1 MKKPAFALAFL
12 AFAFPSAAQLE
23 SPLLSKLQLNL
34 VNPGGK
40 SLAMGGAFVALADDA
55 TAAIANP
62 AGLTQLTAWQVGAS
76 GKSFTF
82 EPLLRR
88 ALYELEADG
97 SYAKFLEEGDR
108 PSGTVRDLEF
118 ASVVGPL
125 SDRLSVAAYQA
136 VNLRYRLDADQLD
149 GGNYRAFAMAVPP
162 NSAVTLDEQGGWD
175 VRSEVWGVSVGAS
188 FGALSVG
195 GGVTFNRLR
204 YEMTGAA
211 SGGGHLFVTNADS
224 VQGNPGAQPRLDTTV
239 SAEVTSGTKTGWI
252 AGFRWQLLEVGNVTL
267 GGVYRKAPRFD
278 VAYSVSSVNR
288 WNGAR
293 VEFSCGVDD
302 PSVPGSGASACGAF
316 DMPDDWSVG
325 LSAQVVPSLLVSAE
339 VQRVS
344 YSQLQEG
351 FVPLFA
357 YCTVPLSPCPAQN
370 RVVPGGRG
378 EDAMV
383 PRAGAEWTLPLKGSV
398 QVALR
403 GGWHRELAHGML
415 VDLYP
420 DSDRDRRPDEGAPAA
435 EIPQPPL
442 TDAFRTTYDGGT
454 DEDHVSFGL
463 GLTLG
468 RKLSLDL
475 AADLSDSSDSFVLSA
490 FYRF

>member
-1 MKKPAFALAFL
+1 MKKPALALAFL
-12 AFAFPSAAQLE
+12 SLASPAAAQLE

-55 TAAIANP
+55 TSAIANP

-76 GKSFTF
+76 GKAFSF

-88 ALYELEADG
+88 AVYDLREDG
-97 SYAKFLEEGDR
+97 AYVKNLEEGDR
-108 PSGTVRDLEF
+108 PSGSVADLEF

-125 SDRLSVAAYQA
+125 SDRLSVAVYQA
-136 VNLRYRLDADQLD
+136 VNLRYRLDADDLD
-149 GGNYRAFAMAVPP
+149 GGNYRAFALAVPP

-188 FGALSVG
+188 FGAVSVG

-204 YEMTGAA
+204 YEMTGAS
-211 SGGGHLFVTNADS
+211 SGGGHLFITNADS

-252 AGFRWQLLEVGNVTL
+252 AGLRWQVFEVGNVTL

-288 WNGAR
+288 WTGAR
-293 VEFSCGVDD
+293 VDFSCGVDD
-302 PSVPGSGASACGAF
+302 PNVPGSGASACGTF

-351 FVPLFA
+351 FVPLFS
-357 YCTVPLSPCPAQN
+357 YCTVVESPCPSRN
-370 RVVPGGRG
+370 RVISGGRG
-378 EDAMV
+378 KDTTV
-383 PRAGAEWTLPLKGSV
+383 PRAGAEWTLPLKGSA

-403 GGWHRELAHGML
+403 GGWHREPAHGML

-420 DSDRDRRPDEGAPAA
+420 DADRDRRPDPGAAAA

-442 TDAFRTTYDGGT
+442 TDAFLTTYDGGA